1 MCGLFG
7 LFRHATDW
15 IVSGND
21 GKYQR
26 VEGRDTYL
34 PSPPADTLTL
44 LATRIR
50 MIREDGGADVEA
62 APFVVGEPEADY
74 FER

>member
-1 MCGLFG
+1 MDLNQ
-7 LFRHATDW
+7 LLHAHQIAKVGHARAATRAER
-15 IVSGND
+15 D
-21 GKYQR
+21 GH
-26 VEGRDTYL
+26 
-34 PSPPADTLTL
+34 ADTLTL

-50 MIREDGGADVEA
+50 TIREDGGADVEV

>member
-1 MCGLFG
+1 MDLNQ
-7 LFRHATDW
+7 LLHAHQIAKVDHARAGTRAER
-15 IVSGND
+15 D
-21 GKYQR
+21 GH
-26 VEGRDTYL
+26 
-34 PSPPADTLTL
+34 ADTLML

-50 MIREDGGADVEA
+50 TIREDGGADVEV